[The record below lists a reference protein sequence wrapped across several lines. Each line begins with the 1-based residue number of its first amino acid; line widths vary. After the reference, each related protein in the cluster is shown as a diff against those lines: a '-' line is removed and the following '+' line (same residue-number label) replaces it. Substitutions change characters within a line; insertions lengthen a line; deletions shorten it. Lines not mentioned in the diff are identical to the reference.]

1 MAGNLASIYNPSY
14 TPEPWQTY
22 LIYAALVLIS
32 TAIVCLLPRAL
43 PRGEIVMFISSF
55 LGFVASLVTVL
66 VTQKHKRSAT
76 AVFVDYE
83 NLSGWNNGTS
93 FLIGLST
100 SMYAYLA
107 IDGACHIAEVRHLN
121 HTSAAMSAD

>member
-1 MAGNLASIYNPSY
+1 MAGNLASIYNPNY

-22 LIYAALVLIS
+22 LIYTALVLIS

-43 PRGEIVMFISSF
+43 PRGEIVMFVSSF
-55 LGFVASLVTVL
+55 LGFVASFVTVL

-76 AVFVDYE
+76 AVFLTYE
-83 NLSGWNNGTS
+83 NLSGWNDGTS
-93 FLIGLST
+93 FLIGLGT

-107 IDGACHIAEVRHLN
+107 IDGACHIAEVWYLN
-121 HTSAAMSAD
+121 HPSAAILA

>member
-1 MAGNLASIYNPSY
+1 
-14 TPEPWQTY
+14 
-22 LIYAALVLIS
+22 
-32 TAIVCLLPRAL
+32 
-43 PRGEIVMFISSF
+43 MFLSSF

-107 IDGACHIAEVRHLN
+107 IDGACHIAEVRYFN
-121 HTSAAMSAD
+121 RISAAMFAE